1 MRGAA
6 RLSAHM
12 VPMLPYLVIMYETAA
27 REPRNFDGC
36 DTCHVNTKDTDYCI
50 AVPAILSH
58 LRTAVIIAFPFSG
71 NIL

>member
-27 REPRNFDGC
+27 TTES
-36 DTCHVNTKDTDYCI
+36 
-50 AVPAILSH
+50 L
-58 LRTAVIIAFPFSG
+58 
-71 NIL
+71 